1 LKDSELGEK
10 IKEFNTKVLELFE
23 PDYVI
28 ASYSRPRTAGL
39 PRNITSKYR
48 VMANGLTVYENYA
61 KEKGTR
67 FFRTDNDRAVMID
80 SKDGKTLKFTTMAEI
95 LRKQKMKER
104 HLKESDLELPKTT
117 DTEDESERTKNA
129 ADDV

>member
-1 LKDSELGEK
+1 
-10 IKEFNTKVLELFE
+10 
-23 PDYVI
+23 
-28 ASYSRPRTAGL
+28 
-39 PRNITSKYR
+39 
-48 VMANGLTVYENYA
+48 
-61 KEKGTR
+61 
-67 FFRTDNDRAVMID
+67 
-80 SKDGKTLKFTTMAEI
+80 MAEI